1 EVATLTEAANST
13 TAIASNMPSLQSDT
27 IPTRRGRRR
36 RAVVG
41 RKPANPT
48 TATQSSFLPVRIS
61 GAWTIQ
67 LELPNGVRVSIP
79 SSDAGAIHAA
89 ISAAGRLSFATSA
102 AGRS

>member
-1 EVATLTEAANST
+1 
-13 TAIASNMPSLQSDT
+13 MPSLQSDT

-36 RAVVG
+36 RAVVR
-41 RKPANPT
+41 RKPATPT

-61 GAWTIQ
+61 GVWTIQ

-89 ISAAGRLSFATSA
+89 ISAAGKLSFTNSA
-102 AGRS
+102 DARA